1 MRFIGITGGVG
12 AGKTEILKYIGQ
24 HYKCEIYLADE
35 IGHKVKEPG
44 TEGYHALVAL
54 MGDGILAPDG
64 QIDKPAMAAKIFADP
79 TLLEQV
85 NAIIHPAVK
94 KYLADRLAEAKNK
107 GDVELFFVEAAL
119 LIESGYEHI
128 VDEMWYIYAREDVRR
143 RRLSESR
150 GYTPEKIE
158 KIIASQLSRKNS
170 GSIVI
175 LSLITVTV
183 WKTATDRSDRNWRHI
198 HGRSK
203 RKTGTAGIR
212 TGYRYEKHRR
222 YGRIL
227 KWREVP
233 CAGTALQGA

>member
-54 MGDGILAPDG
+54 M
-64 QIDKPAMAAKIFADP
+64 
-79 TLLEQV
+79 EQV

-158 KIIASQLSRKNS
+158 KIIASQLSEEEFRQHCDFVIDNS
-170 GSIVI
+170 D
-175 LSLITVTV
+175 SLEDSYRQIRQKLEAYS
-183 WKTATDRSDRNWRHI
+183 WK
-198 HGRSK
+198 
-203 RKTGTAGIR
+203 
-212 TGYRYEKHRR
+212 E
-222 YGRIL
+222 
-227 KWREVP
+227 
-233 CAGTALQGA
+233 

>member
-94 KYLADRLAEAKNK
+94 KYLADRLTEAKNK

-128 VDEMWYIYAREDVRR
+128 VDEMWYIYARRCTQKKTFGKPRLHTGED
-143 RRLSESR
+143 
-150 GYTPEKIE
+150 
-158 KIIASQLSRKNS
+158 RKDH
-170 GSIVI
+170 SI
-175 LSLITVTV
+175 
-183 WKTATDRSDRNWRHI
+183 TAF
-198 HGRSK
+198 G
-203 RKTGTAGIR
+203 
-212 TGYRYEKHRR
+212 
-222 YGRIL
+222 GRI
-227 KWREVP
+227 P
-233 CAGTALQGA
+233 AAL

>member
-64 QIDKPAMAAKIFADP
+64 QIDKLAMAAKIFADP

-94 KYLADRLAEAKNK
+94 NIWR
-107 GDVELFFVEAAL
+107 
-119 LIESGYEHI
+119 I
-128 VDEMWYIYAREDVRR
+128 VWQRQRIRAMWNCF
-143 RRLSESR
+143 L
-150 GYTPEKIE
+150 
-158 KIIASQLSRKNS
+158 
-170 GSIVI
+170 
-175 LSLITVTV
+175 
-183 WKTATDRSDRNWRHI
+183 WKRHF
-198 HGRSK
+198 
-203 RKTGTAGIR
+203 
-212 TGYRYEKHRR
+212 
-222 YGRIL
+222 
-227 KWREVP
+227 
-233 CAGTALQGA
+233 

>member
-158 KIIASQLSRKNS
+158 KIIASQLSEEEFRQHCDF
-170 GSIVI
+170 VM
-175 LSLITVTV
+175 ITVTV

-198 HGRSK
+198 HGGSK
-203 RKTGTAGIR
+203 RKTGTVDIR
-212 TGYRYEKHRR
+212 TGHWDQKYRR
-222 YGRIL
+222 YGGIL
-227 KWREVP
+227 KRRKVP
-233 CAGTALQGA
+233 CACTAFQRA